1 MAVLFFNIKSKEVV
15 SADSEPKI
23 AAYYNS
29 SDLGPNA
36 REGQDY
42 GWRLHPE
49 IVVQM
54 KGIKQ
59 DPRSLESIAI
69 RYSVPMNEI
78 DDKLVLAYVSEM
90 REGTQI
96 KDNTLEDF
104 EDEYRAEI
112 MRLEAAS
119 HKAKQQSACTLYHL
133 VIV

>member
-119 HKAKQQSACTLYHL
+119 HKAK
-133 VIV
+133 